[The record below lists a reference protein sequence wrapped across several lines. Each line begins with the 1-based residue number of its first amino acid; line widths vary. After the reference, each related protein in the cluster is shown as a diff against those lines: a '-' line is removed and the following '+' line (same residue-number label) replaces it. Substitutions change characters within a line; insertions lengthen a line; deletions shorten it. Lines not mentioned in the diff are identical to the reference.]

1 MGSIKDFCDIKQL
14 ETYMN
19 SWAKTTG
26 LAAAVTDKDGENIA
40 VCGMSKNDSSRVKDF
55 DLQLVMPD
63 GSVAGRLTGGAVSG
77 TDVNDG
83 INKTA
88 AGSLLKDMLMLFINL
103 SYEQDKSSHTME
115 DISKGA
121 EDAAGLIV
129 QANKDISQISS
140 FCNKQK
146 ILALNASIEAARAG
160 EHGRGF
166 SVVAEEVQGLAVN
179 MSATSKSIS
188 ATLAK
193 LTDAINMM
201 QHE

>member
-1 MGSIKDFCDIKQL
+1 MGSIKEFCDVKQL

-19 SWAKTTG
+19 SWAKATG
-26 LAAAVTDKDGENIA
+26 LAAAVADKEGEVVA
-40 VCGMSKNDSSRVKDF
+40 VCGMSKNDSSKVKDF
-55 DLQLVMPD
+55 DIQLVMSD
-63 GSVAGRLTGGAVSG
+63 GTSVGRLTGGATAG
-77 TDVNDG
+77 ETVNDG

-88 AGSLLKDMLMLFINL
+88 AGNLLKDMLMLFINL

-115 DISKGA
+115 DINKGA

-179 MSATSKSIS
+179 MSARSKSIS

-193 LTDAINMM
+193 LTDAINLM